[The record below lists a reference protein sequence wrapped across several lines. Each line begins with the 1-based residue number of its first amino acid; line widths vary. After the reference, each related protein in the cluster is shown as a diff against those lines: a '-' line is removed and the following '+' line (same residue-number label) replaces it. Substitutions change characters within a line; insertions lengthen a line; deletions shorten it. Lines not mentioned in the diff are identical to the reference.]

1 MSYMGRDILPSL
13 GYGRWETLYASH
25 AAQVFAYA
33 SRRVGVD
40 DAADVVADTFL
51 VAWRRLED
59 IPDDALPWLYA
70 AARNVVNNARRAEIR
85 RDALRSRLAA
95 AELRASQDDPA
106 PAVEARADIL
116 AAMRLL
122 PTPERE
128 ALLLVAWE
136 DLEPRRAASLIGCTP
151 GTFAVRV
158 HRGRRHLKKI
168 LASIEVDAEMSL
180 DRAGIEPRG
189 EPQAGAA

>member
-1 MSYMGRDILPSL
+1 MGRDILPSL

-25 AAQVFAYA
+25 VDQVFAYA
-33 SRRVGVD
+33 CRRVGVV

-51 VAWRRLED
+51 VAWRRLGD
-59 IPDDALPWLYA
+59 VPDDALPWLYA

-95 AELRASQDDPA
+95 AELRVSHDDPA

-122 PTPERE
+122 PAPERE
-128 ALLLVAWE
+128 ALMLVAWE
-136 DLEPRRAASLIGCTP
+136 DLEPRRAAAVMGCTP

-158 HRGRRHLKKI
+158 HRGRRHLKEI
-168 LASIEVDAEMSL
+168 LASSEVDAQAADLALSGRRDE
-180 DRAGIEPRG
+180 RH
-189 EPQAGAA
+189 AGAA

>member
-1 MSYMGRDILPSL
+1 MGRDILPSL

-51 VAWRRLED
+51 VAWRRLGD
-59 IPDDALPWLYA
+59 VPDDALPWLYA
-70 AARNVVNNARRAEIR
+70 AARNVVNNARRAEDPEGRVAIATGR
-85 RDALRSRLAA
+85 GGVACDPRRSRSGGGGGA
-95 AELRASQDDPA
+95 
-106 PAVEARADIL
+106 ADIL

-122 PTPERE
+122 PAPERE
-128 ALLLVAWE
+128 ALMLVAWE
-136 DLEPRRAASLIGCTP
+136 ELEPRRAAAVMGCTP

-168 LASIEVDAEMSL
+168 SSL
-180 DRAGIEPRG
+180 RVRSMPRRRTSG
-189 EPQAGAA
+189 